1 MGSAHLSVPN
11 ASPFFLSSAPALL
24 ARGGGF
30 FLLAVLLLLG
40 GGLLGVAS
48 RLALDAEQAGLRAF
62 AAHQRVRPVRLLAGD
77 GVPLQTGLLRVDE
90 RRDGRRQDA
99 TTRSERFFFY
109 VKKNPGKKNVF
120 RRANRSSSSSARGS
134 VRTQRYTLI
143 SLDDH
148 IPG

>member
-62 AAHQRVRPVRLLAGD
+62 AAHQRLRPVRLLAGD
-77 GVPLQTGLLRVDE
+77 GVPLQTGILRVT
-90 RRDGRRQDA
+90 GR
-99 TTRSERFFFY
+99 E
-109 VKKNPGKKNVF
+109 
-120 RRANRSSSSSARGS
+120 
-134 VRTQRYTLI
+134 VRTLPTKTRAFFLSPREKKTGEKKT
-143 SLDDH
+143 SVA
-148 IPG
+148 

>member
-1 MGSAHLSVPN
+1 MGSAHLSVSR
-11 ASPFFLSSAPALL
+11 ASPFFLSAALALL
-24 ARGGGF
+24 AGGGGF

-99 TTRSERFFFY
+99 TTRSERFFLCEKEPGE
-109 VKKNPGKKNVF
+109 KKRF
-120 RRANRSSSSSARGS
+120 SSSEPLFLILRARLGKNAA
-134 VRTQRYTLI
+134 VYYNQF
-143 SLDDH
+143 
-148 IPG
+148 G

>member
-11 ASPFFLSSAPALL
+11 ASPFFFSAALALL

-99 TTRSERFFFY
+99 TTRSERFFLCE
-109 VKKNPGKKNVF
+109 KEPGEKNVF

-134 VRTQRYTLI
+134 VRTQRCTII